1 MSLILFKVAVI
12 GMLGWQLIQLLRKK
26 KEKPAEPTYIIVP
39 SDQMEKVPEFLEQR
53 GPPPSYYPSV
63 KQ

>member
-1 MSLILFKVAVI
+1 MIIFKAIIL
-12 GMLGWQLIQLLRKK
+12 GLLGWQLIQLLRKK

-39 SDQMEKVPEFLEQR
+39 SDQVEKIPELFEQR
-53 GPPPSYYPSV
+53 GPPPSYYPTL